1 MIRSIFLGLALL
13 IPIIFVISYSVHFQ
27 TEYNHREQVLI
38 PISFKFNEGSVF
50 GFDFNFGF
58 NPCSL
63 EGSDRK
69 TLGVCLKPE
78 LQAYLI
84 EKLPSYCIAYIRGF
98 CAGNYFYPRYH
109 NSSSADF
116 TSMAAKQSPIEA
128 VVLLSSEGFGEVV
141 ALRESSRVQSH

>member
-13 IPIIFVISYSVHFQ
+13 IPIIFVISYSVLFQ

-38 PISFKFNEGSVF
+38 PISWKFNEGKVF

-69 TLGVCLKPE
+69 TLGVCLKP
-78 LQAYLI
+78 LQHAYLI
-84 EKLPSYCIAYIRGF
+84 EKLPSNCMAYIRGF
-98 CAGNYFYPRYH
+98 CAGNYFYPRYQ

-116 TSMAAKQSPIEA
+116 NSMAAKQSNIEA

-141 ALRESSRVQSH
+141 ELRESGMIQIH